1 VFFPG
6 YEKMRSQE
14 IQVRINETVKVPFNL
29 REEDKKKAPFEMGLI
44 ADVTV
49 TATLDRG
56 VFDAGSELWPEAW
69 FRATL
74 ADAYCGFL
82 TFYAWVFYRE
92 RSWGPR
98 GLWFV
103 AIMALGNIAVSVY
116 VLIRLFRLP
125 AGAGPE
131 QLLLRPP
138 A

>member
-1 VFFPG
+1 
-6 YEKMRSQE
+6 M
-14 IQVRINETVKVPFNL
+14 INGLKVLFGAIL
-29 REEDKKKAPFEMGLI
+29 VVMLY
-44 ADVTV
+44 VTV

-92 RSWGPR
+92 PSWLAR
-98 GLWFV
+98 VLWLA
-103 AIMALGNIAVSVY
+103 AILALGNIALSVY
-116 VLIRLFRLP
+116 VLIKLFRLP
-125 AGAGPE
+125 AGAGAE
-131 QLLLRPP
+131 LLLLRPR